1 MKALRQISR
10 QQRFPLSLLRA
21 IPHREI
27 QRLGFH
33 AYNRALWARR
43 RSRQARTYY
52 GAAIECDLSD
62 LIQMCVY
69 HFGIWEPHIS
79 ALIESRLG
87 HGDVFCDVGA
97 NIGYHSL
104 LGSRAVGPSGKVIA
118 IEASPMIHG
127 RLVRNLRLNHV
138 ANVETVNV
146 AVTAEPG
153 QTPIYKGYDRNIGTA
168 STNRSR
174 GHELEAVVQ
183 GLPLASILSVEDRK
197 RLRLIKIDVE
207 GAELSILKS
216 LANCIREYSPHLEI
230 IVEVTPNM
238 GLQDVF
244 DHFGRLGFSSWAVAN
259 PYNVAA
265 YLNFDKVRAP
275 IPLSTVPTSHR
286 DVFLSRSYP
295 DSLAEINSTGFAS
308 LLSR

>member
-1 MKALRQISR
+1 MKALSQISPR
-10 QQRFPLSLLRA
+10 QGLPLTLLRA
-21 IPHREI
+21 IPHRGI

-79 ALIESRLG
+79 ALIESRLRP
-87 HGDVFCDVGA
+87 GDVFCDVGA

-118 IEASPMIHG
+118 IEASPMIYG
-127 RLVRNLRLNHV
+127 KLLKNLHLNR
-138 ANVETVNV
+138 ADNVEAVNV

-168 STNRSR
+168 STDGSR
-174 GHELEAVVQ
+174 GHGLEAVVQ
-183 GLPLASILSVEDRK
+183 GLPLARILSAEDRK
-197 RLRLIKIDVE
+197 RLRLVKIDVE
-207 GAELSILKS
+207 GAELSMLEE
-216 LANCIREYSPHLEI
+216 LANEIHQYSPDLEI
-230 IVEVTPNM
+230 IVEVTPSD
-238 GLQDVF
+238 GVRGVF
-244 DHFGRLGFSSWAVAN
+244 NRFWTLGFSSWTLSN
-259 PYNVAA
+259 SYNVTSA

-275 IPLSTVPTSHR
+275 VPLCTVPTRHR
-286 DVFLSRSYP
+286 DIFLSRSYLGR
-295 DSLAEINSTGFAS
+295 LAEYG
-308 LLSR
+308 